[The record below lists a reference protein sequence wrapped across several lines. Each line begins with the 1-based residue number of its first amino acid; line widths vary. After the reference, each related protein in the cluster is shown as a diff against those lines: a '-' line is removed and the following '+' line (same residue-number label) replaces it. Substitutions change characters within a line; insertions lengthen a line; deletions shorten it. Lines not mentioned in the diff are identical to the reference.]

1 MHVSLCVITRI
12 HVGMERD
19 GDKCYGCEQRKLN
32 PAGKP
37 NTPWRAPI
45 LSECDQLA
53 ISVPDSAASSAS
65 MTCMPA
71 TGATL
76 VRDGWGE
83 NSEADALTNGVFDG
97 SSSPMTTFP
106 FKFLHELWET
116 KKDFDNLKRQVL
128 RKLLVLMCL
137 RRNSIS
143 LLGSYSLSC
152 LAVGGQ

>member
-1 MHVSLCVITRI
+1 MLACVHVSLCVITRI

-32 PAGKP
+32 PAAGKP

-53 ISVPDSAASSAS
+53 ISVPDRSAASSAS

-76 VRDGWGE
+76 VRDGWGAVHYIY
-83 NSEADALTNGVFDG
+83 SFLYG
-97 SSSPMTTFP
+97 SCGNDSG
-106 FKFLHELWET
+106 LY
-116 KKDFDNLKRQVL
+116 
-128 RKLLVLMCL
+128 
-137 RRNSIS
+137 
-143 LLGSYSLSC
+143 G
-152 LAVGGQ
+152 